1 MSDAVDPA
9 IRTAS
14 PSPAAFH
21 YGPAHLIMHGNPAF
35 LATFGRTLDRA
46 CPLARR

>member
-1 MSDAVDPA
+1 MSDAVDA
-9 IRTAS
+9 AVRTAS

-35 LATFGRTLDRA
+35 LATFGRTSIGMPA
-46 CPLARR
+46 ARR